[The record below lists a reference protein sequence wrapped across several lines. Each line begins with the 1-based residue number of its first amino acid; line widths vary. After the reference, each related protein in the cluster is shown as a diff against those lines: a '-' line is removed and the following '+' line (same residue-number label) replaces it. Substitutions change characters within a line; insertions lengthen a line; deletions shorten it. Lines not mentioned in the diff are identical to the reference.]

1 LLNKFDTN
9 LNPTRHPAKQ
19 GLEWARYALGR
30 LWIGAAQP
38 PLLRGHDVTAAF
50 EAALSALPKRA
61 KRRLRYYRRFMPPG
75 GLPLGEVPLY
85 GAYAPT
91 EHDEDLE
98 FHVGLARAGAPGAL
112 AAAGAPGS
120 GWADAL
126 AAGGDELSPAAAD
139 GAARAGAAFAAA
151 AARVAALGP
160 ARVAALLDGPDP
172 HAAAREVLGVRLFLG
187 GVSHGEYQAW
197 RAGLEGGE
205 EEESEEEAKE
215 EGEEELNGGGD
226 SGGER
231 GLR

>member
-1 LLNKFDTN
+1 M
-9 LNPTRHPAKQ
+9 
-19 GLEWARYALGR
+19 
-30 LWIGAAQP
+30 
-38 PLLRGHDVTAAF
+38 TAAF
-50 EAALSALPKRA
+50 EAALAALPKRV

-112 AAAGAPGS
+112 ATPGAPS
-120 GWADAL
+120 WAAAL
-126 AAGGDELSPAAAD
+126 AVGGGGPSTDAAAD